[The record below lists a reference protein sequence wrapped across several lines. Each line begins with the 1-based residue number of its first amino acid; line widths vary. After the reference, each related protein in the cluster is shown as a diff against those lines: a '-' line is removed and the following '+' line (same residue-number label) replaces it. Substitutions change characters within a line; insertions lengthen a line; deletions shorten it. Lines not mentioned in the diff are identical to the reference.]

1 MTAKLCFSHF
11 SRQLSDALAEDGYQ
25 IDYKLIIEFCQFE
38 IAAHGASKLTE
49 SDGVDLY
56 SPPAVLFAIYGEW
69 MAAVGKEL
77 GFEVNEGDEAA
88 QWVTPQMTNT
98 RALLK
103 SVAELGVASMAKL
116 DTAMRA
122 ESGFGMNEVLAKAAE
137 SSESLEQTT
146 TRLQRQHKGLKAI
159 RGDKDRFR

>member
-1 MTAKLCFSHF
+1 MKV
-11 SRQLSDALAEDGYQ
+11 SRG
-25 IDYKLIIEFCQFE
+25 K
-38 IAAHGASKLTE
+38 
-49 SDGVDLY
+49 Y
-56 SPPAVLFAIYGEW
+56 SSRVL
-69 MAAVGKEL
+69 
-77 GFEVNEGDEAA
+77 EGPVKD
-88 QWVTPQMTNT
+88 TRHT
-98 RALLK
+98 RALLR